1 MMKSLKIGSLVVIAL
16 MLLFVRANAQT
27 GAEKVKIGDTM
38 PQFTLN
44 SEVYGTVTPA
54 DLRVKLFW

>member
-1 MMKSLKIGSLVVIAL
+1 MMKSLKIGSLVVMAL

-54 DLRVKLFW
+54 DL